1 VDGKPN
7 AVTTSIQLLQPN
19 AQARIIIKNIKIN
32 KTQGR
37 WLDALGLALII
48 TLVGLAPLE
57 ISVLAQRDLAHMQKM
72 ASIKQCNAWGAK

>member
-72 ASIKQCNAWGAK
+72 ATTKQRNAWGAK

>member
-7 AVTTSIQLLQPN
+7 AVPTSIQLLQPN

-32 KTQGR
+32 KTQRR

-72 ASIKQCNAWGAK
+72 ATIKQRNAWGAK

>member
-32 KTQGR
+32 KTQGK

-48 TLVGLAPLE
+48 TLVGLPPLE

-72 ASIKQCNAWGAK
+72 ATTKQRNAWGAK

>member
-19 AQARIIIKNIKIN
+19 AQARIIIKNRKIN

-72 ASIKQCNAWGAK
+72 ATTKQRNAWGAK